1 MELKQTVEN
10 LLDAALESYPEL
22 FLVDLKVGADN
33 SIKVILDGDNS
44 VRLADCVAISR
55 AVEYELDRD
64 TIDFS
69 LEVTSV
75 GVSTPL
81 QLPRQYKKNIGRKIE
96 VTTTAAKTLV
106 GILVKA
112 DDTALELSWKT
123 REPKPIGKGK
133 HTVTKTAAVPYAT
146 IDKAQILVQF

>member
-33 SIKVILDGDNS
+33 SIKVILDGDNG
-44 VRLADCVAISR
+44 VRLANCVAISR
-55 AVEYELDRD
+55 AVEHELDRD
-64 TIDFS
+64 TLDFS

-96 VTTTAAKTLV
+96 VTTTAAKKLV
-106 GILVKA
+106 GTLVKA

>member
-55 AVEYELDRD
+55 AVEHELDRD

>member
-33 SIKVILDGDNS
+33 SIKVILDGDNG

-55 AVEYELDRD
+55 AVEHELDRD

-96 VTTTAAKTLV
+96 VTTTEAKTLV
-106 GILVKA
+106 GTLVKA

>member
-1 MELKQTVEN
+1 MELKQTVKN
-10 LLDAALESYPEL
+10 QLDAALESYPEL

-33 SIKVILDGDNS
+33 CIKVILDGDNG

-55 AVEYELDRD
+55 AVEHELDRD
-64 TIDFS
+64 TLDFS

-106 GILVKA
+106 GTLVKA

>member
-55 AVEYELDRD
+55 AVEHELDRD

-123 REPKPIGKGK
+123 REPKPTGKGK